1 MTRHPRG
8 QLYAHPPALDGTG
21 WSARIKIVRFLPSPR
36 RARTWRIISL
46 VTVVVVVASL
56 FGLSAIANARTFQL
70 FGGLTN
76 RVDTSAKVVAL
87 TFDDGPDPAGTS
99 QLLDALAR
107 ARVPATFYLVGRD
120 MAEHPDLARAIVLA
134 GHELG
139 NHTYSHER
147 MWFVSTSFVAE
158 EVERTDRLIRRAGYL
173 GEITF
178 RPPNGKK
185 LLALPYYLD
194 QHDRRTIMWDV
205 EPDSEVDAPARRI
218 ADVAVEN
225 TRPGSIILL
234 HGMYAGRDQSRLA
247 VASIIDRLK
256 ADGYRFVTVSE
267 LLTYQR

>member
-1 MTRHPRG
+1 MIM
-8 QLYAHPPALDGTG
+8 A
-21 WSARIKIVRFLPSPR
+21 VRFLPTSR

-56 FGLSAIANARTFQL
+56 FGLSAIANARTFQF
-70 FGGLTN
+70 FGELTD

-87 TFDDGPDPAGTS
+87 TFDDGPDPAGTR
-99 QLLDALAR
+99 QLLDALAS
-107 ARVPATFYLVGRD
+107 ADVPATFYLIGQD
-120 MAEHPDLARAIVLA
+120 MAEHPDLARAIALA

-147 MWFVSTSFVAE
+147 MWFVSANFVAG
-158 EVERTDRLIRRAGYL
+158 EVEKTDKLIRKAGYL

-194 QHDRRTIMWDV
+194 QHDRRTITWDV
-205 EPDSEVDAPARRI
+205 EPDSEIDAPAKRI
-218 ADVAVEN
+218 ADVTVEN

-247 VASIIDRLK
+247 VTPIIDRLK

-267 LLTYQR
+267 LLTYQG

>member
-1 MTRHPRG
+1 M
-8 QLYAHPPALDGTG
+8 
-21 WSARIKIVRFLPSPR
+21 RFLPSYR

-56 FGLSAIANARTFQL
+56 FGLSAVANARTFQL
-70 FGGLTN
+70 FGGLTD

-87 TFDDGPDPAGTS
+87 TFDDGPDPAGTR
-99 QLLDALAR
+99 QLLDALAS

-120 MAEHPDLARAIVLA
+120 MAEHPDLARAIALA

-147 MWFVSTSFVAE
+147 MWFVSASFVAD
-158 EVERTDRLIRRAGYL
+158 EVEKTDKLIRKAGYL
-173 GEITF
+173 GEVTF

-194 QHDRRTIMWDV
+194 QHDRKTIMWDV
-205 EPDSEVDAPARRI
+205 EPDSEVDASAQRI
-218 ADVAVEN
+218 VDVAVEN

-247 VASIIDRLK
+247 VAPIIDRLK

-267 LLTYQR
+267 LLTYQGE